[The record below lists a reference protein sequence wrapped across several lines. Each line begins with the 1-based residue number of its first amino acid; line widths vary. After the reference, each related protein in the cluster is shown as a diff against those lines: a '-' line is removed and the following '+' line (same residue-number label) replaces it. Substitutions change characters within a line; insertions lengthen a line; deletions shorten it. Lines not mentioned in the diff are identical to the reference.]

1 MITKVKSCGLSGL
14 AGYIVEVEID
24 LAMGIPAFDIVGL
37 PDAAV
42 KESRER
48 VRAAIKNCGFAFPSR
63 RVIINLA
70 PAHIKKEGSFYDLPI
85 AVSFLAGTEQLAFAN
100 PQD

>member
-24 LAMGIPAFDIVGL
+24 LAMGIPGIRYRGPA
-37 PDAAV
+37 DAAV

-48 VRAAIKNCGFAFPSR
+48 VRAAVKNCGFAFR
-63 RVIINLA
+63 RV
-70 PAHIKKEGSFYDLPI
+70 G
-85 AVSFLAGTEQLAFAN
+85 
-100 PQD
+100 

>member
-37 PDAAV
+37 PTRR
-42 KESRER
+42 SRSH
-48 VRAAIKNCGFAFPSR
+48 ASGC
-63 RVIINLA
+63 A
-70 PAHIKKEGSFYDLPI
+70 PR
-85 AVSFLAGTEQLAFAN
+85 
-100 PQD
+100 

>member
-37 PDAAV
+37 PGRGGQGVTRAGACRG
-42 KESRER
+42 KKLR
-48 VRAAIKNCGFAFPSR
+48 VRVPVASGD
-63 RVIINLA
+63 
-70 PAHIKKEGSFYDLPI
+70 Y
-85 AVSFLAGTEQLAFAN
+85 
-100 PQD
+100 

>member
-24 LAMGIPAFDIVGL
+24 LAMGFRHSIIMGP

-48 VRAAIKNCGFAFPSR
+48 VRATVKTAGSRSR
-63 RVIINLA
+63 RV
-70 PAHIKKEGSFYDLPI
+70 G
-85 AVSFLAGTEQLAFAN
+85 
-100 PQD
+100 